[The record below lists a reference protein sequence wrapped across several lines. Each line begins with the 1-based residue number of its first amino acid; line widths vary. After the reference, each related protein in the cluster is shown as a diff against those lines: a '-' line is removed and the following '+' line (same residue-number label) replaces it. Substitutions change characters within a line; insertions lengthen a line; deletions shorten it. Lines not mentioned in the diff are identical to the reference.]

1 MNGAHPRLDPSLVL
15 LLSLPPLLWAGNAV
29 VGRAL
34 IDSVPP
40 LLLNTLRWLLA
51 LALLWPFTADL
62 WAGRAQWRLH
72 WRWWLIGGVLGMG
85 SYNSLQYMAL
95 HSSSALNVTLIA
107 ASLPLAMLLIGRLFF
122 AATPRLPQLFGALLA
137 LAGVLVVVSQGQW
150 QRLLALQAVPGDLL
164 MLLATLC
171 WAGYSWLLTR
181 RPAALADWP
190 WQNLLATQMLFG
202 LAATLPLTVAEQC
215 WTAIPLRI
223 DTRLLASLAYI
234 AVGPSLLAYRCWAV
248 GVARGGPQL
257 AGVFINLTPVFAA
270 LLSLALLGETP
281 QGFHAVAFLLI
292 AAGIGV
298 AARAS

>member
-1 MNGAHPRLDPSLVL
+1 MNGAPHRLTPGLIL

-51 LALLWPFTADL
+51 LALLLPFTRGL
-62 WAGRAQWRLH
+62 WSGRAALRTH
-72 WRWWLIGGVLGMG
+72 WRWWLLTGVLGMG

-107 ASLPLAMLLIGRLFF
+107 ASLPLAMLLIGRLAFG
-122 AATPRLPQLFGALLA
+122 AQPRLPQLLGALLA

-171 WAGYSWLLTR
+171 WAGYSWMLTR
-181 RPAALADWP
+181 RPAALDGWS
-190 WQNLLATQMLFG
+190 WQNLLAAQTLFG
-202 LAATLPLTVAEQC
+202 LAATLPLTLAEQA
-215 WTAIPLRI
+215 WTTIPLRV
-223 DTRLLASLAYI
+223 DAGLLAALAYI
-234 AVGPSLLAYRCWAV
+234 AIGPSLLAYRCWAL

-257 AGVFINLTPVFAA
+257 SGVFVNLTPVFAA
-270 LLSLALLGETP
+270 LLSLALLGESP
-281 QGFHAVAFLLI
+281 KGFHAVAFVLI
-292 AAGIGV
+292 ALGIGV
-298 AARAS
+298 AARPS

>member
-1 MNGAHPRLDPSLVL
+1 MTGAHVRLGPGLLL

-34 IDSVPP
+34 VDSTPP

-51 LALLWPFTADL
+51 LALLLPFTRGL
-62 WAGRAQWRLH
+62 WSGRAALRTH
-72 WRWWLIGGVLGMG
+72 WRWWLLTGVLGMG

-107 ASLPLAMLLIGRLFF
+107 ASLPLAMLLIGRLAFG
-122 AATPRLPQLFGALLA
+122 AQPRLPQLLGALLA
-137 LAGVLVVVSQGQW
+137 LAGVLVVVSQGRW

-190 WQNLLATQMLFG
+190 WQNLLAAQTLFG
-202 LAATLPLTVAEQC
+202 LAATLPLTLAEQA
-215 WTAIPLRI
+215 WTAIPLRV
-223 DTRLLASLAYI
+223 DATLLAALAYI
-234 AVGPSLLAYRCWAV
+234 AIGPSLLAYRCWAL

-257 AGVFINLTPVFAA
+257 SGVFVNLTPVFAA
-270 LLSLALLGETP
+270 LLSLALLGEAP

-292 AAGIGV
+292 AAGIAV
-298 AARAS
+298 AARPS